1 MPALLVITSEVVLY
15 DHVILAGIVRLV
27 LGTFQTIIVKKEDSA
42 WSSCVN
48 SDGYSTSLSFV
59 QIVPK
64 GIIAAASD
72 NYFSVVLAQH
82 GYLLVSG
89 TTDSKKKQF
98 YFP

>member
-27 LGTFQTIIVKKEDSA
+27 LGTFQTIIVKKDGSA
-42 WSSCVN
+42 WSSGVN
-48 SDGYSTSLSFV
+48 SDGHSTSLSFV

-64 GIIAAASD
+64 GVIAAASG

-89 TTDSKKKQF
+89 TTNSKKKK